1 MSEDELSMSTRGRG
15 EVSQGRSQASGN
27 AKPPSLPLRRVA
39 LRGSERRTGPEP
51 LRGGRDE
58 LLVRHLPLV
67 RQVVQR
73 LAVRK
78 PPHIDIDDLV
88 SWGIVGLLDA
98 IKKYDPGKEASFATY
113 AQFRIRGAILDHLRS
128 LDWVPRSVRQKA
140 SLLER
145 TCHSLENQLGR
156 LATEEEIAAALG
168 MSLQEYQCLLSKV
181 GEMCLFS
188 LEDLGFG
195 SGEER
200 LRKGRNTEALDGED
214 PLAVLLTQERIDIVA
229 DAIGRLPERERLV
242 VTLYYHEELTMKE
255 VGAVLGLTESRVSQV
270 HSQAMLRLRGN
281 LRVALQPATE

>member
-1 MSEDELSMSTRGRG
+1 MRGR
-15 EVSQGRSQASGN
+15 EGR
-27 AKPPSLPLRRVA
+27 K
-39 LRGSERRTGPEP
+39 GPEP
-51 LRGGRDE
+51 LQGGQDE
-58 LLVRHLPLV
+58 LLTRHLPLV
-67 RQVVQR
+67 KQVVQR

-98 IKKYDPGKEASFATY
+98 IRKYDPSKEASFATY

-140 SLLER
+140 NLLER
-145 TCHSLENQLGR
+145 TCHGLENALGR
-156 LATEEEIAAALG
+156 TATEEEIAAALG
-168 MSLQEYQCLLSKV
+168 LSLQQYQNLLGKV

-195 SGEER
+195 SRDER
-200 LRKGRNTEALDGED
+200 FRKERCTDALDGED

-229 DAIGRLPERERLV
+229 DAIGSLPERERLV
-242 VTLYYHEELTMKE
+242 VTLYYHDDLTMKE

-281 LRVALQPATE
+281 LRVALNPAVD

>member
-1 MSEDELSMSTRGRG
+1 MPNRGRDVVAAAREDADTAAKPPRLPLGRGARPRARGRG
-15 EVSQGRSQASGN
+15 KAAEHAV
-27 AKPPSLPLRRVA
+27 
-39 LRGSERRTGPEP
+39 
-51 LRGGRDE
+51 GGTRDE
-58 LLVRHLPLV
+58 ILTRHLPLV
-67 RQVVQR
+67 KQVVQR

-98 IKKYDPGKEASFATY
+98 IKKYDASKEAAFSTY

-140 SLLER
+140 SLLEK
-145 TCHSLENQLGR
+145 TCRQLENTLGR
-156 LATEEEIAAALG
+156 PPQEEEIAAALG
-168 MSLQEYQCLLSKV
+168 VDIRDYQGLLSKV
-181 GEMCLFS
+181 GEMSLFS

-195 SGEER
+195 TGEER
-200 LRKGRNTEALDGED
+200 LEVSNLIEPTNSND
-214 PLAVLLTQERIDIVA
+214 PLATLLTQERVEIVA
-229 DAIGRLPERERLV
+229 DAIGRLPERERMV

-281 LRVALQPATE
+281 LRVPLRPTAD